1 LRLVGQRLGTRTPTD
16 VLLDGG
22 DLWITNAHRLGNP
35 SPAVLTADGVPLR
48 RWLGRAVQACPFTVA
63 LGAEAEP

>member
-1 LRLVGQRLGTRTPTD
+1 

-22 DLWITNAHRLGNP
+22 DLWITNAHSLGNP